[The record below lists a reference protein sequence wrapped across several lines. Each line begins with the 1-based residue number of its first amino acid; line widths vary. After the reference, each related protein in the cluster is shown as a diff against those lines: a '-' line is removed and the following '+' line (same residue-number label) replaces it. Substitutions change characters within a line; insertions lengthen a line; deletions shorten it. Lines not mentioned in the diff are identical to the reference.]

1 MPREF
6 RQGYILYRPNVVERL
21 LDSFN
26 IPQAPGGLSGFVHQ

>member
-6 RQGYILYRPNVVERL
+6 RQGYILYRSNVVERL

-26 IPQAPGGLSGFVHQ
+26 IPQTTGGLSGFVH